1 MRSGSFFMCDP
12 AAGFGRGDHASS
24 LHDVAT
30 TRGSFMPDID
40 PRGHRLMIHG
50 MVDRPLTFTMED
62 LKRLP
67 SVTRLHF
74 IECAGNEAESEDR
87 SGIARDDQLRRMDW
101 RARAQLKGALKS
113 AMTSP

>member
-40 PRGHRLMIHG
+40 PRG
-50 MVDRPLTFTMED
+50 
-62 LKRLP
+62 
-67 SVTRLHF
+67 
-74 IECAGNEAESEDR
+74 
-87 SGIARDDQLRRMDW
+87 IA
-101 RARAQLKGALKS
+101 
-113 AMTSP
+113 

>member
-1 MRSGSFFMCDP
+1 
-12 AAGFGRGDHASS
+12 
-24 LHDVAT
+24 
-30 TRGSFMPDID
+30 
-40 PRGHRLMIHG
+40 MIHG

-67 SVTRLHF
+67 SVTRLHSS
-74 IECAGNEAESEDR
+74 CAGNEAESEDR